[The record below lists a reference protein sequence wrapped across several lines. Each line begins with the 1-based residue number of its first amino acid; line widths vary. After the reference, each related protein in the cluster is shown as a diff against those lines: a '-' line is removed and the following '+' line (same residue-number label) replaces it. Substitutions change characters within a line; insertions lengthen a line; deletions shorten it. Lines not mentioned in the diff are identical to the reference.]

1 MAYKFN
7 PFTGNFDEIGQPVS
21 ALNVLG
27 TVANAAALPG
37 GATTGDVYQ
46 AEDTGIF
53 YVWDGS
59 AWDDLGTLEGPTGPQ
74 GPQGPAGADGADGAD
89 GVGVI
94 AGGTTGQ
101 ALVKASNADY
111 DTQWANVGD
120 ITAVVAGT
128 GLSGGGVSG
137 DVTLNLANTA
147 VTAGS
152 YTYAS
157 LTVDAQGRITSASSG
172 ITPVVSNP
180 SGITG
185 ADALTNIISLT
196 QAEYDAIVS
205 PSATTLFVITD

>member
-1 MAYKFN
+1 MGYQFN
-7 PFTGNFDEIGQPVS
+7 PFTGNLDEIGQPVS

-205 PSATTLFVITD
+205 PSATTLFVITN